1 MQRRVTADERD
12 SLIAAYL
19 GCPEWRTEGD
29 VVTGEHAG
37 WRIWMSIRDETATGF
52 AANKALDVTVELT
65 PPVIRAWVRRVREKV
80 QRN

>member
-1 MQRRVTADERD
+1 MSRRVTADERD

-19 GCPEWRTEGD
+19 GCTEWRVEDGI
-29 VVTGEHAG
+29 VSGVHAG
-37 WRIWMSIRDETATGF
+37 WRIWMSIRDGAATGF

-65 PPVIRAWVRRVREKV
+65 PSVVRAWVQRVEERT